1 VSEPS
6 LDYRDADGYECAYKD
21 AIFVTREKYDA
32 LAARLAEAEYAFETA
47 SAGLSA
53 ACASAAQ
60 YEVNMSN
67 LEARLAEAT
76 ALLRASDYD
85 PYNGDIGAEDWG
97 NRWRAFMASRPADSA
112 EAMQK

>member
-67 LEARLAEAT
+67 LEARLAEAER
-76 ALLRASDYD
+76 LLKRAVNESARVHPD
-85 PYNGDIGAEDWG
+85 
-97 NRWRAFMASRPADSA
+97 FMVQIQKWLTPSDSA